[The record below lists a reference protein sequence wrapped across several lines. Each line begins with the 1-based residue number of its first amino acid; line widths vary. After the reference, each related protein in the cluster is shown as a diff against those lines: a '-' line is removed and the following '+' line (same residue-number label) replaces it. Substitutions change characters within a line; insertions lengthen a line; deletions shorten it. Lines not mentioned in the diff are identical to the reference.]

1 VNRQITKLAVAAMIL
16 LAALIVA
23 TTYWQTW
30 ASASLAEKQDNAIQ
44 RVAQFRI
51 KRGII
56 RAADGTVLA
65 ANIRRRVDGQTLYYR
80 RYPTGRLF
88 ANLVGYST
96 EKRSRAGLEQ
106 SENAYLTS
114 SNANLSTIFN
124 KTLDKIKGVTITG
137 NDLVLSVRPS
147 VQRLAMQQLAGKC
160 GAAVV
165 MNPKT
170 GKVYALASQPTYDP
184 NLVERHFNLIKAPN
198 APCHP
203 AAPLLNRAT
212 DGLFTPGSTF
222 KVVTATAALDS
233 HKFTPES
240 RFEDPGYCVEYGK
253 QVSNAASPDGPV
265 EAFGSVSFAQGL
277 QHSINSVFCNIG
289 KAIGAGLILDYAKKF
304 GFYKD
309 PPIETPSNEKVP
321 SGLFNNGRLFFPSHP
336 ATQVD
341 PGRLAFGQERLGVT
355 PLQMAMVASTV
366 ANGGVLM
373 EPQVLNRVV
382 DSHGHTVVR
391 NQPHKV
397 RRVMSSQT
405 ASEITSMMVAAVN
418 DGTGG
423 AAQIPGIS
431 VAGKTGTAETGNSG
445 SNTTWFIS
453 FAPADHPQV
462 AVAVTLENQHGFG
475 GTTAAPI
482 AKLLMQ
488 AVLSKGSKK

>member
-1 VNRQITKLAVAAMIL
+1 VNRQITKLAVASMIL
-16 LAALIVA
+16 LAALIVG

-30 ASASLAEKQDNAIQ
+30 ASAGLAEKQDNAIQ

-51 KRGII
+51 KRGLI
-56 RAADGTVLA
+56 RAADGTILA
-65 ANIRRRVDGQTLYYR
+65 TNVKRNVDGQTLYFR

-96 EKRSRAGLEQ
+96 QGRSRAGLEQ

-147 VQRLAMQQLAGKC
+147 VQRLAMQELAGKC

-170 GKVYALASQPTYDP
+170 GKVYALASQPTYNP
-184 NLVERHFNLIKAPN
+184 NLVENHFNQIKATN
-198 APCHP
+198 AACQP

-240 RFEDPGYCVEYGK
+240 TFYDPGYCIEYGK
-253 QVSNAASPDGPV
+253 RVRNAGDPESP
-265 EAFGSVSFAQGL
+265 EQFGTLSLATALEHSV
-277 QHSINSVFCNIG
+277 NSVFCKIG
-289 KAIGAGLILDYAKKF
+289 IRLGAKRILDYSKRF
-304 GFYKD
+304 GFYSL
-309 PPIETPSNEKVP
+309 PPLETPENERIA
-321 SGLFNNGRLFFPSHP
+321 SGLYSKGELYYPSNNS
-336 ATQVD
+336 QVD
-341 PGRLAFGQERLGVT
+341 PGRLAFGQERMIVT
-355 PLQMAMVASTV
+355 PIQMAMVAAGV
-366 ANGGVLM
+366 ANRGVVM
-373 EPQVLNRVV
+373 RPYVV
-382 DSHGHTVVR
+382 DR
-391 NQPHKV
+391 IEQPNGSLVTRTTPKMLS
-397 RRVMSSQT
+397 RAIKPQT
-405 ASEITSMMVAAVN
+405 AQELNLMMQSVVTG
-418 DGTGG
+418 GTGT
-423 AAQIPGIS
+423 AAQISGVP

-445 SNTTWFIS
+445 INTTWFIA
-453 FAPADHPQV
+453 FAPADRPRV
-462 AVAVTLENQHGFG
+462 AIAVVLQNQTGFG

-482 AKLLMQ
+482 AKTVMEALLERP
-488 AVLSKGSKK
+488 